1 MEKKLSKKSVKK
13 REFEKVQIPSPIRVV
28 LGGLTYGIIKNSSL
42 EHLLDEESH
51 HEFQNNITILAEFA
65 KWFKHPEI
73 QLLKSRDHVTVL
85 RYLLSIYMR
94 AYHRNIKHKIFLKLS
109 GDGEVRVITQ

>member
-1 MEKKLSKKSVKK
+1 MEKKLAKKSTKK
-13 REFEKVQIPSPIRVV
+13 GEFEKVQIPSPIRVV
-28 LGGLTYGIIKNSSL
+28 LGGLAYGTIKNSSL

-51 HEFQNNITILAEFA
+51 HEFQNNITIFAEFA

-73 QLLKSRDHVTVL
+73 QVLKSRDHVTVL
-85 RYLLSIYMR
+85 RYLLSVYMR